1 MSSVDVD
8 LVNDN
13 NCREDSKNGL
23 VSLPENSV
31 FNEEY
36 DFPKSVCHTCNG
48 YYGPCFGEPICATC
62 HAFLFPE
69 TLTCGYFEVD
79 TLFEF
84 HTDDSDSGNDE
95 PTDSFNFL
103 DRRDKMFRR
112 SQRCQNKKPSPH
124 QKFDLLAQQI
134 IFLTTPRGSDDISLD
149 IVQCLPAEV
158 LFVVFSYLDDLSLC
172 CVGNVCKRWRNLL
185 KTQIS
190 DESWKEYTLKRWPL
204 FKPVV
209 SHGNWFKLYTRL
221 VESSP
226 CRTCL
231 QVMWNQ
237 TNSKAEEYSWRKNRL
252 RYELRSLQTD
262 PLEGIQITPLDFACF
277 HWQATITGPVGS
289 PYEGGLFYLHIHVPN
304 GYPLCPPIVK
314 FLTKVFHPN
323 VSRHGDV
330 GIDSL
335 QHNWSLALT
344 ISKVLISVQSLLTDP
359 YCHVCM
365 EPEIGSL
372 YLSDKETFERIAR
385 AWTWKYAM
393 HDYLK

>member
-1 MSSVDVD
+1 MSNLVDV
-8 LVNDN
+8 N
-13 NCREDSKNGL
+13 ESDSGEIRKNGL
-23 VSLPENSV
+23 VTASQNSPFDENYEFS
-31 FNEEY
+31 
-36 DFPKSVCHTCNG
+36 SISCHVCNG

-69 TLTCGYFEVD
+69 NLTCAHLELD
-79 TLFEF
+79 TLFSDS
-84 HTDDSDSGNDE
+84 TDDSDSGNDE
-95 PTDSFNFL
+95 PTDPFNVF
-103 DRRDKMFRR
+103 DRRGKLFHC
-112 SQRCQNKKPSPH
+112 SQRYQSKKPRSL
-124 QKFDLLAQQI
+124 QKVDLLAQQI
-134 IFLTTPRGSDDISLD
+134 IFLTTPRGSDDLSPGM
-149 IVQCLPAEV
+149 VQCLPAEV
-158 LFVVFSYLDDLSLC
+158 LFTVFSYLDDLSLY

-190 DESWKEYTLKRWPL
+190 DDTWKEYTLKRWPL
-204 FKPVV
+204 FKPIVTTN
-209 SHGNWFKLYTRL
+209 SWFKLYTRL

-231 QVMWNQ
+231 QIMWNQ
-237 TNSKAEEYSWRKNRL
+237 SHAKVEEYSWRKNRL
-252 RYELRSLQTD
+252 KYELRSLQTD

-277 HWQATITGPVGS
+277 QWQATITGPVGS
-289 PYEGGLFYLHIHVPN
+289 PFEGGLFYLHIQVPH
-304 GYPLCPPIVK
+304 GYPLYPPVVR
-314 FLTKVFHPN
+314 FLTKIFHPN

-365 EPEIGSL
+365 EPEIGAL
-372 YLSDKETFERIAR
+372 YLSDKATYESIAR

-393 HDYLK
+393 HDILK